1 MGSDRPYRLR
11 LAALAAAAALAL
23 AGCVSEEVA
32 AAKSVE
38 ALRMGDP
45 APAIAW
51 AGGLATNSTYSAA
64 RGRVEL
70 ARAHEIA
77 GDVDSAAEWYMKAV
91 DAAVERSE
99 NGPVVKLG
107 DVGNAVLSSTVTDD
121 RTRQYQLAPY
131 ELNLAMEH
139 CILVEDL
146 AGRRPQALA
155 DCRLAAQVQQ
165 SLADTY
171 GADVAKA
178 AETTNTTARG
188 ICQEQGKALEMLIAA
203 SANSWENP
211 VLWWVSGVLFEAN
224 GETERA
230 AQCYRSAAV
239 LRPDC
244 AVFAA
249 DSERAANPPNP
260 APGRAKLAVVV
271 GEGFVS
277 RRVALKVPIPVYTGM
292 SFDMPMY
299 QDPAYVPATVM
310 VTAGPKP
317 PSCASPAL
325 SVQALAARDLKEHL
339 PGIVVRNITRAAV
352 QAGAQAAVNRAGNG
366 YAQLAVLTANWI
378 VAAIRSADLRSWVTL
393 PMGEHVWCDAD
404 MPPGV
409 HRVEASI
416 GDWTASTTVELKV
429 GETKVIYLNIMK

>member
-70 ARAHEIA
+70 ARVHEIA
-77 GDVDSAAEWYMKAV
+77 GDVGEAVRWYRAAV
-91 DAAVERSE
+91 DAAMDRRESQ
-99 NGPVVKLG
+99 PKVKLG
-107 DVGNAVLSSTVTDD
+107 DVGSDVLASTVTDD
-121 RTRQYQLAPY
+121 RARRYQLAPY
-131 ELNLAMEH
+131 ELNMALEH
-139 CILVEDL
+139 GIIAQDLSGMREDALV
-146 AGRRPQALA
+146 
-155 DCRLAAQVQQ
+155 DCRLAVYVQD
-165 SLADTY
+165 SLAETY

-178 AETTNTTARG
+178 AATTNTTAQG
-188 ICQEQGKALEMLIAA
+188 ICEQRGAALDELIA
-203 SANSWENP
+203 STRNSWENP
-211 VLWWVSGVLFEAN
+211 VLWWLTGVLFEAN
-224 GETERA
+224 GETDAAEQSYRRA
-230 AQCYRSAAV
+230 SA

-249 DSERAANPPNP
+249 DSERAANPPGP

-277 RRVALKVPIPVYTGM
+277 RRVALKVPIPIYTGM

-299 QDPAYVPATVM
+299 TNKVYAPSSVM

-416 GDWTASTTVELKV
+416 GLHSASATVELKA
-429 GETKVIYLNIMK
+429 GDTKVLYLNIMK